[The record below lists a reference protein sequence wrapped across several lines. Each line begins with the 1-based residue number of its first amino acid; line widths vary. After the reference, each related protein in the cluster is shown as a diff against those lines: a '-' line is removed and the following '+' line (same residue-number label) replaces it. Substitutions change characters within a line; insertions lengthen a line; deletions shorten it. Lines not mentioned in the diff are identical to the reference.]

1 MPIRSEK
8 IDLLAPNN
16 RSFESITVNRMGQ
29 IKRSGFSP
37 QGVIILQAKVVGKK
51 SIWLLG
57 EVDHTK
63 RFYYLQTRVILQ
75 QCVILPPGYVRVTQV
90 WDNVASYGVRVKLQL
105 GLKPLRCYLTHSVYS
120 DFATGACCNRSIF
133 FIAISILTF
142 NVTFL
147 ESGVPNKHFLIGT
160 TVLQSIHRILH
171 YHGYFFPQKL
181 PVSNEK
187 FWAERLTEF
196 PCHC

>member
-1 MPIRSEK
+1 
-8 IDLLAPNN
+8 
-16 RSFESITVNRMGQ
+16 MGQ

-90 WDNVASYGVRVKLQL
+90 
-105 GLKPLRCYLTHSVYS
+105 
-120 DFATGACCNRSIF
+120 
-133 FIAISILTF
+133 
-142 NVTFL
+142 
-147 ESGVPNKHFLIGT
+147 
-160 TVLQSIHRILH
+160 
-171 YHGYFFPQKL
+171 
-181 PVSNEK
+181 
-187 FWAERLTEF
+187 
-196 PCHC
+196 